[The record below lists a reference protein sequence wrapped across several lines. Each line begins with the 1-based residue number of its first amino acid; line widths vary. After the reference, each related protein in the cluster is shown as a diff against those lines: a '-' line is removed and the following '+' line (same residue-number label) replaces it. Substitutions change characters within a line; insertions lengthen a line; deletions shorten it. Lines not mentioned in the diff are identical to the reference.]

1 MYFIFP
7 YLLGPKSRPP
17 SELRCYVSA
26 FRQNTPDSPTVWTSS
41 NNSTQPLSS
50 LRRGKRPNKHM
61 LNVISCFVAAF
72 CLFFFFLFTIL
83 LFHPSDLLTPGD
95 VVKRRLI
102 HTTEQIYFCLNWSLG
117 VTLERYLDSRR
128 GKGIFLCS
136 KYSTSKSVCT
146 LRRLSLVFLKG
157 PCWKLWLEAESK
169 MQCYLAPLMKI
180 HSQVPMQR
188 SNQSLGNVAKT
199 SPTHEIHFCH
209 RDIGPIWFQL
219 RTKEK
224 YDSWCLKSLTF
235 ISMFVCAC
243 LHVFSNVCK
252 CTHLTRSLLSL

>member
-1 MYFIFP
+1 M
-7 YLLGPKSRPP
+7 
-17 SELRCYVSA
+17 
-26 FRQNTPDSPTVWTSS
+26 
-41 NNSTQPLSS
+41 
-50 LRRGKRPNKHM
+50 
-61 LNVISCFVAAF
+61 
-72 CLFFFFLFTIL
+72 
-83 LFHPSDLLTPGD
+83 
-95 VVKRRLI
+95 
-102 HTTEQIYFCLNWSLG
+102 
-117 VTLERYLDSRR
+117 
-128 GKGIFLCS
+128 
-136 KYSTSKSVCT
+136 CT

-219 RTKEK
+219 ETKEK
-224 YDSWCLKSLTF
+224 YNSWCLNSLTF
-235 ISMFVCAC
+235 ISMFVCVC

-252 CTHLTRSLLSL
+252 CTHLTLSLLSLQRQWATYEYGTLASLSLLPRGTLASWWIAHPKRWKATLCNLPESYWWNLLKSRIAPVSENMAKTPADVISQLLPQSEQVPPRLSGSQCNAFHVTHSCWMKHRELFEALRLRWHSCDPAANYQVSEGLLVKKSQAQSAHA